1 MKVFAA
7 LSLSA
12 LAAFAAFAQEGAAPK
27 MDAEGYGSVDEIP
40 ETEITSLPF
49 VISRS
54 GYYFLKTN
62 LTLTTPDVNGIVVN
76 ADKVGIDGLGFS
88 VVGPGEGSGHG
99 IAQNPTNR
107 YVMIANAT
115 LIGWLGAGRY
125 AVHAAGGGNRIENVV
140 AIGNSKGI
148 YCGDS
153 STIASCVVRSNA
165 VQESGC
171 GIYAKTGSEVAG
183 CAVAGVAGQW
193 DGCGIR
199 VESNSAVRRCSVE
212 NITSDGS
219 CYGILAGAVCRI
231 EKCEVR
237 FCRGQMEPSAGIR
250 ALGTSVFL
258 ENSSSENSHHG
269 IWMAGISRAER
280 NVLERNGAIGLYVD
294 GPANRI
300 EKNLVVSN
308 KWGIRLRGAGNC
320 IIGNQAAGNEVSY
333 DGLSISGNV
342 WGVISKTAVDDPKA
356 NLDL

>member
-1 MKVFAA
+1 MRIIAML
-7 LSLSA
+7 LSFIL
-12 LAAFAAFAQEGAAPK
+12 LVFAAFAQEGEAPK

-40 ETEITSLPF
+40 ETEIASLPF

-62 LTLTTPDVNGIVVN
+62 LTLTTPEVDGIVVN

-107 YVMIANAT
+107 YVMMANAT
-115 LIGWLGAGRY
+115 LIGWLGAGKY

-140 AIGNSKGI
+140 VIGNSKGI
-148 YCGDS
+148 FCGDS
-153 STIASCVVRSNA
+153 STIASCVVVSNA

-183 CAVAGVAGQW
+183 CAVAGVAGRL
-193 DGCGIR
+193 DGFGIR

-212 NITSDGS
+212 NIMSDGS
-219 CYGILAGAVCRI
+219 CYGILADAVCRI
-231 EKCEVR
+231 EDCEVR
-237 FCRGQMEPSAGIR
+237 FCQGQTESSAGIR

-258 ENSSSENSHHG
+258 ENRSSDNSHHG

-280 NVLERNGAIGLYVD
+280 NVMERNNAIGLYVD

-300 EKNLVVSN
+300 EENVVVSN
-308 KWGIRLRGAGNC
+308 KWGIRSLDSGNC
-320 IIGNQAAGNEVSY
+320 IIGNRAIGNVVAYEGIMV
-333 DGLSISGNV
+333 SGNV

>member
-1 MKVFAA
+1 MRIIAML
-7 LSLSA
+7 LSFIL
-12 LAAFAAFAQEGAAPK
+12 LVFAAFAQEWEAPK

-40 ETEITSLPF
+40 ETEIASLPF

-54 GYYFLKTN
+54 GYYFLKTTP
-62 LTLTTPDVNGIVVN
+62 TLTTPEGDGIGVN
-76 ADKVGIDGLGFS
+76 ADKGGIDGLGFS
-88 VVGPGEGSGHG
+88 VGGPGEGSGHG

-107 YVMIANAT
+107 YVMMANAT
-115 LIGWLGAGRY
+115 LIGWLGAGKY

-140 AIGNSKGI
+140 VIGNSKGI
-148 YCGDS
+148 FCGDS
-153 STIASCVVRSNA
+153 STIASCVVVSNA

-183 CAVAGVAGQW
+183 CAVAGVAGRL
-193 DGCGIR
+193 DGFGIR

-212 NITSDGS
+212 NIMSDGS
-219 CYGILAGAVCRI
+219 CYGILADAVCRI
-231 EKCEVR
+231 EDCEVR
-237 FCRGQMEPSAGIR
+237 FCQGQTESSAGIR

-258 ENSSSENSHHG
+258 ENRSSDNSHHG

-280 NVLERNGAIGLYVD
+280 NVMERNNAIGLYVD

-300 EKNLVVSN
+300 EENVVVSN
-308 KWGIRLRGAGNC
+308 KWGIRLLDSGNC
-320 IIGNQAAGNEVSY
+320 IIGNRAIGNVIAYEGIMV
-333 DGLSISGNV
+333 SGNV